1 MFRYVIEFR
10 KVKKNV
16 EFFGLKE
23 WYEAIVLWCSLN
35 EQNIQNPENYKVL
48 LNLGKVQSKNNMIQ
62 VEKKK
67 GIYQTRPSNM
77 FETLENLIDCS
88 LKIVKHHYYEN
99 KNFIGNVIP
108 EICVFNKNFGIK
120 QIIDINK
127 HEK

>member
-23 WYEAIVLWCSLN
+23 WYEAIVLWCSFD

-48 LNLGKVQSKNNMIQ
+48 LNLGKVQSKSNMIQ

-77 FETLENLIDCS
+77 FENLENLIDCS
-88 LKIVKHHYYEN
+88 LKSVKHHYYAN
-99 KNFIGNVIP
+99 KNSIGNVIP

-120 QIIDINK
+120 QIIDINE